1 MLVNTRSNLHM
12 SQTKSASLIRFA
24 AAGLTVSGLL
34 GISLPSQAITLF
46 GNNSLVDSG
55 SYRNCASRLLS
66 AGVSPE
72 AAAPACAGALN
83 PQDVG
88 SCVFQIRTR
97 TEIAADPAL
106 ASCRQV
112 RRPIE
117 LSKCVVDI
125 STKTEGDTP
134 GVLNYCTSSLLP
146 QRFADC
152 VVGLKREIQLATNQ
166 AMETCISA
174 SDRPLS
180 FEPTFI
186 PASQFPPQEPLT
198 PAPTSQQNQNQTP
211 PTQPVP
217 GATEPQNQTAPTE
230 PQNQTPSTEPQNQ
243 TPPTQP
249 APAPTKP

>member
-1 MLVNTRSNLHM
+1 MLTNTRSNLHM
-12 SQTKSASLIRFA
+12 LQTKSASLIRKA
-24 AAGLTVSGLL
+24 AAGLTVFGLL
-34 GISLPSQAITLF
+34 GISLPSEAITFF
-46 GNNSLVDSG
+46 GNDSLVDSG

-66 AGVSPE
+66 AGVTPE

-83 PQDVG
+83 PKDVG
-88 SCVFQIRTR
+88 SCVVQIRNR
-97 TEIAADPAL
+97 TEIAADQAL

-117 LSKCVVDI
+117 LSRCVVDI
-125 STKTEGDTP
+125 STKTEGETTP

-152 VVGLKREIQLATNQ
+152 VVGLKREIQIATDQ
-166 AMETCISA
+166 ALETCISA
-174 SDRPLS
+174 NDRPLS

-186 PASQFPPQEPLT
+186 PASQFPPQQPLT
-198 PAPTSQQNQNQTP
+198 PAPTSQQQNQTS

-230 PQNQTPSTEPQNQ
+230 PQNQTPATEPQNQ
-243 TPPTQP
+243 TPPAQST
-249 APAPTKP
+249 PAPTTP